1 MIHRSFLKSAQ
12 LFKLNEKRLFDKMEH
27 RLEEEQLRAK
37 MSIYQENIEEE
48 DDELEELTQHIGVD
62 DPPKLDN
69 FDLDVP
75 TDS

>member
-1 MIHRSFLKSAQ
+1 MIQRSFLKSAQ

-27 RLEEEQLRAK
+27 RLEEEQLRVK

-48 DDELEELTQHIGVD
+48 DDELEELTQHIGVVNH
-62 DPPKLDN
+62 PKFDN